1 MGKGKKHKE
10 YTERKD
16 SLLKLGIVQFLFGFP
31 DAEIPADQQQ
41 DQQHASKNGQLESRK
56 HRTQVFTGFFY
67 IGCQNGQKGNIIE
80 KTVVFH
86 KVSNIY
92 QGTELQEE
100 SKAKSRSL
108 LDPEQ
113 YPVFVLVDQQEF
125 QYQQDQEEHDAASV
139 VADIKVGEDSDVVGS
154 MGQTDVDIAV
164 ASQPN
169 GHG

>member
-1 MGKGKKHKE
+1 M
-10 YTERKD
+10 
-16 SLLKLGIVQFLFGFP
+16 LKF
-31 DAEIPADQQQ
+31 
-41 DQQHASKNGQLESRK
+41 QLI
-56 HRTQVFTGFFY
+56 TGFFY

-100 SKAKSRSL
+100 SKAKGRSL

-139 VADIKVGEDSDVVGS
+139 VADIKVGENSDVVGS

-164 ASQPN
+164 AGQPD